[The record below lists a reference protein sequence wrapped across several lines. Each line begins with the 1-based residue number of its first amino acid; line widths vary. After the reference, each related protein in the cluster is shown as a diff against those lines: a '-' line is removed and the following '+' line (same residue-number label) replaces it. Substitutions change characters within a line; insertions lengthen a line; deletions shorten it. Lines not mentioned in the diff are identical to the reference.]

1 MEVELFS
8 ALIFLSS
15 ATLMCFVGFTDFIF
29 WVLQF
34 GKAII
39 DFQNTQFK
47 LADMLTSVQ
56 ASRSLVAN
64 AATALDSKSPW
75 ATASAAMAKR
85 YAKDIKELRFSGLCN
100 RSCVM

>member
-1 MEVELFS
+1 M
-8 ALIFLSS
+8 
-15 ATLMCFVGFTDFIF
+15 
-29 WVLQF
+29 QF

-56 ASRSLVAN
+56 ASRFLVSN

-75 ATASAAMAKR
+75 ASASAAMAKR
-85 YAKDIKELRFSGLCN
+85 WVTKCHGQLLGGL
-100 RSCVM
+100 SIMLLI